1 MIEHELLFLGL
12 LKDGPKH
19 GYEIKRLIDEELFP
33 FVGLKIKSIYYP
45 LKKMKKLGL
54 IKKDVGREGR
64 WPEKYVYS
72 LTPKGEKI
80 FDHLITASFLSIER
94 PYFNIDLSLYFLP
107 YVEKKIAKRQL
118 RGRILFLRR
127 IRRDLQGLQKTMKT
141 SSSPQAE
148 RLPAGGAFGQRDPVG
163 QKHLNVILEHDLDLV
178 EAEIRSIGRLMETL
192 L

>member
-19 GYEIKRLIDEELFP
+19 GYEIKRLIEEELFP

-45 LKKMKKLGL
+45 LKKMEKLGL

-64 WPEKYVYS
+64 WPEKYVYT
-72 LTPKGEKI
+72 LTAKGEKI
-80 FDHLITASFLSIER
+80 FEHLITESFLSIER

-141 SSSPQAE
+141 S
-148 RLPAGGAFGQRDPVG
+148 
-163 QKHLNVILEHDLDLV
+163 QKHVNVILDHDLDLV

>member
-19 GYEIKRLIDEELFP
+19 GYEIKRLIEEELFP

-45 LKKMKKLGL
+45 LKKMEKLDL

-80 FDHLITASFLSIER
+80 FDHLITESFLTIER

-118 RGRILFLRR
+118 RGRIIFLRR
-127 IRRDLQGLQKTMKT
+127 IRRDLQGLQRTMKT
-141 SSSPQAE
+141 SS
-148 RLPAGGAFGQRDPVG
+148 QREPNG
-163 QKHLNVILEHDLDLV
+163 QKHVTVILDHDLDLV

>member
-19 GYEIKRLIDEELFP
+19 GYEIKRLIEEELFP

-45 LKKMKKLGL
+45 LKKMETLGL
-54 IKKDVGREGR
+54 IKKDVGREGK

-72 LTPKGEKI
+72 LTPKGDKI
-80 FDHLITASFLSIER
+80 FDHLITESFLSIER

-127 IRRDLQGLQKTMKT
+127 IRRDLQGFQKTTKT
-141 SSSPQAE
+141 SH
-148 RLPAGGAFGQRDPVG
+148 
-163 QKHLNVILEHDLDLV
+163 KHVNVILDHDLDLV